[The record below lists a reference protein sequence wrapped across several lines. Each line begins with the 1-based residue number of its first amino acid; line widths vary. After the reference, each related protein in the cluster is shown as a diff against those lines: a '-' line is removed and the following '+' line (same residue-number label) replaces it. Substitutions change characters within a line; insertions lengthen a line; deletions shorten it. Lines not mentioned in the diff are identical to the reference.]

1 MKKFKQEPWITV
13 GILTADK
20 IDFELYGDFH
30 SFGFRQ
36 IFSGPFSAEIIND
49 RIICRSKS
57 DKMEISDE
65 IIFEPTDPIAE
76 SFLIKEV
83 PIGKEFHWER
93 KEKQRFIYQLKL
105 LKHGQKIIALN
116 FLPLENY
123 LVSVISSEMSA
134 KSSLQLL
141 KAHAIVSRSWLLR
154 QLENNALKKSEG
166 ESVPAQF
173 EDKNESEKIVWYD
186 KQEHELYDVCSDDHC
201 QRFHGVTK
209 ITTEIARQAIEQTM
223 GQVLTDS
230 GSICDARY
238 SKSCGGITEEFENVW
253 QPVHHNYLKSVLDY
267 KFEPDNFNL
276 DFTDEVNSRKWIK
289 GNPPAFCNTLD
300 NRILSQVMQDY
311 DRETKNFY
319 RWKVEYSQ
327 QELADLI
334 KQKTGIDF
342 GSIIDLQPVERGKS
356 ARLVKLRIVGSKK
369 TFVIGKELEIR
380 KVLSKTHLLSSAIVI
395 EREEFK
401 DSVPMRFKIWGAG
414 WGHGV
419 GLCQIGAAV
428 MAYRGFMFDEILMHY
443 FSNARIT
450 KIY

>member
-1 MKKFKQEPWITV
+1 MNKYKQEPWINV
-13 GILTADK
+13 GILTTDK
-20 IDFELYGDFH
+20 IEFELYGDFH

-36 IFSGPFSAEIIND
+36 TFSGPFSAEIINE
-49 RIICRSKS
+49 RIICQSKS

-65 IIFEPTDPIAE
+65 IVFEPTDPIAE
-76 SFLIKEV
+76 SFLIKDV
-83 PIGKEFHWER
+83 PIGKKFHWER
-93 KEKQRFIYQLKL
+93 KEKQRFIFQLKL
-105 LKHGQKIIALN
+105 LRQGNKIIAIN

-154 QLENNALKKSEG
+154 QLENKYSDESKSET
-166 ESVPAQF
+166 VPHLQ
-173 EDKNESEKIVWYD
+173 EDENEKIIWYD
-186 KQEHELYDVCSDDHC
+186 KQDHELYDVCSDDHC

-209 ITTEIARQAIEQTM
+209 ITTDVARQAIERTM
-223 GQVLTDS
+223 GQVLTD
-230 GSICDARY
+230 GGNICDARY

-253 QPVHHNYLKSVLDY
+253 QPIHHNYLKSILDY

-276 DFTDEVNSRKWIK
+276 DFTNEGNCIKWIK
-289 GNPPAFCNTLD
+289 GNPPSFCSTLD
-300 NRILSQVMQDY
+300 NRILSQVLQDY
-311 DRETKNFY
+311 DRETKNFF

-327 QELADLI
+327 QELSEIINA
-334 KQKTGIDF
+334 KSGIDF
-342 GSIIDLQPVERGKS
+342 GDIIDLQPIERGKS
-356 ARLVKLRIVGSKK
+356 ARLIKLKIIGTKK

-380 KVLSKTHLLSSAIVI
+380 KVLSKTHLLSSAIVFD
-395 EREEFK
+395 REELRNNI
-401 DSVPMRFKIWGAG
+401 PMRFIIWGAG

-428 MAYRGFMFDEILMHY
+428 MAHSGFMFDEILMHY
-443 FSNARIT
+443 FTNVRIT

>member
-1 MKKFKQEPWITV
+1 MKKYKQEPWITV

-20 IDFELYGDFH
+20 IEFELYGDFH

-36 IFSGPFSAEIIND
+36 TFNGPFSAEIIND
-49 RIICRSKS
+49 RIICRSRS

-65 IIFEPTDPIAE
+65 IVFEPSDPIAE
-76 SFLIKEV
+76 SFLIKDV
-83 PIGKEFHWER
+83 LIGKKFHWER

-105 LKHGQKIIALN
+105 LKHGKKIIAIN
-116 FLPLENY
+116 SLPLENY

-141 KAHAIVSRSWLLR
+141 KAHAIVSRSWMLR
-154 QLENNALKKSEG
+154 QLENKPSSESMPESNKIENADG
-166 ESVPAQF
+166 
-173 EDKNESEKIVWYD
+173 KIVWYD

-209 ITTEIARQAIEQTM
+209 ITTEVARQAIEQTM
-223 GQVLTDS
+223 GEVLTD
-230 GSICDARY
+230 GGNICDTRY

-253 QPVHHNYLKSVLDY
+253 QPAHHNYLKSILDY
-267 KFEPDNFNL
+267 KFEPDNYNL
-276 DFTDEVNSRKWIK
+276 DFSNETNAVKWIK
-289 GNPPAFCNTLD
+289 SNPPSFCNTLD
-300 NRILSQVMQDY
+300 NRILSQVLQDY

-327 QELADLI
+327 QELSEIIND
-334 KQKTGIDF
+334 KSGIDF
-342 GSIIDLQPVERGKS
+342 GNIIDLQPVERGKS
-356 ARLVKLRIVGSKK
+356 ARLIKMRIVGSKK
-369 TFVIGKELEIR
+369 TMVIGKELEIR

-395 EREEFK
+395 EREEFN
-401 DSVPMRFKIWGAG
+401 DSIPMRFKIFGAG

-443 FSNARIT
+443 FTNARIT